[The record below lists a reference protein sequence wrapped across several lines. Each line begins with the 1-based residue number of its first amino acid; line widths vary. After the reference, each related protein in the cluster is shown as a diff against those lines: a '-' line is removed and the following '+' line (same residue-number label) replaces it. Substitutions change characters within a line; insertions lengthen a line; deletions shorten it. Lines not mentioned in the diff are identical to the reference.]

1 MLSLQKHRPPG
12 GKETVISKVI
22 EIAML
27 FLPAAPTAALGLKP
41 RTLST
46 ASGLH
51 AGLRPPCLSAECGGN
66 WSAGSS
72 FHGPPACRLAFRTRG
87 IPQEPYERAPGSS
100 GEEQGLRGGLGSSEA
115 TVHTCHHLYS
125 VSVLRKFK
133 PIYCKSSRC
142 FNNPGPMALSCLKK
156 KKKSVLKTLKLK
168 QFFFF
173 LQETF
178 TGVDWLASESKPSC
192 REGEGA
198 SWKRGS
204 RTGPARGGAGWTVR
218 LGVDGAARSAS
229 RGCPQGQEK
238 SPAVLVSRKPRGCH
252 ASLCT
257 VPHSLLRLAQ
267 SARARHSGSS

>member
-87 IPQEPYERAPGSS
+87 IPQEPYERATGSS

-115 TVHTCHHLYS
+115 TVHTCYHLYS

-142 FNNPGPMALSCLKK
+142 FNNPGPTALSCLKK

-173 LQETF
+173 PARDIYRGGLACVRKQAELPRRGRGRLETRL
-178 TGVDWLASESKPSC
+178 THRAGSWRGGVD
-192 REGEGA
+192 RQ
-198 SWKRGS
+198 
-204 RTGPARGGAGWTVR
+204 ARSGRRCPQRIAGVSAGAGEE
-218 LGVDGAARSAS
+218 S
-229 RGCPQGQEK
+229 RGPRLKKAQGL
-238 SPAVLVSRKPRGCH
+238 P
-252 ASLCT
+252 
-257 VPHSLLRLAQ
+257 RLAL
-267 SARARHSGSS
+267 HCPP